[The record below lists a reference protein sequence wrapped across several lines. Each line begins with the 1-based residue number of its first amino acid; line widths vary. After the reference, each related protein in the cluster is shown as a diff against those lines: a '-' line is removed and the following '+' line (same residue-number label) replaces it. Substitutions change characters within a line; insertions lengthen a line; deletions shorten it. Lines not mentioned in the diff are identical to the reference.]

1 MVRASDLNK
10 RLIDLTD
17 LISKKE
23 LKNLKNG
30 EYIGR
35 ANGSRLFALMMLE
48 ISIRNL
54 GLN

>member
-1 MVRASDLNK
+1 MVRASDINK
-10 RLIDLTD
+10 RLNDLTD

-23 LKNLKNG
+23 LKTIKNG

-35 ANGSRLFALMMLE
+35 ANGSRLLAVMMLE
-48 ISIRNL
+48 ISKRNL